1 MSIAAPLTLH
11 REAVQTEWIDYNGH
25 MNVAYYVLCFDHA
38 TDALFDFLEVG
49 EAYRAATG
57 CSFFA
62 VRQNIDYLQEVYAGE
77 MLSFETHFLGCDDKR
92 LHFHHAMYH
101 LQKGYLVA
109 TTDLLALHVN
119 LAERR
124 AAPMPDDAR
133 ARAEAVAAAH
143 AILPPPEGVGRRIG
157 LKRA

>member
-1 MSIAAPLTLH
+1 MSIPAPLTLH

-25 MNVAYYVLCFDHA
+25 MNVAYYVLAFDHA
-38 TDALFDFLEVG
+38 TDALFDFLGVG
-49 EAYRAATG
+49 EAYRRATG

-101 LQKGYLVA
+101 LQKGHLVA
-109 TTDLLALHVN
+109 TTELLALHVN
-119 LAERR
+119 LAARR
-124 AAPMPDDAR
+124 AAPMSDDAR
-133 ARAEAVAAAH
+133 TRAGAAAAAH
-143 AILPPPEGVGRRIG
+143 AILPTPEGVGRRIG
-157 LKRA
+157 LKNG